1 MRKIKTV
8 KPNSSWIITDDKDQ
22 NKVGSIVKTPSNKY
36 EVRMNGLGRFYTK
49 DKLIK
54 SFGSQLFSTRRPNLK
69 LPSPNM
75 VYDYPCDTEPFN
87 KMFYLKKKT
96 PIYTKEKKSKSFYCA
111 GHYLIKKKGWK
122 QEFCPK
128 LITLEKYQFH
138 GPFDTV
144 YKLNTFA
151 RKFLK
156 I

>member
-1 MRKIKTV
+1 VSNIKTV
-8 KPNSSWIITDDKDQ
+8 KPNASWIITDNKDQ
-22 NKVGSIVKTPSNKY
+22 NKVGSIVKTPTNKY
-36 EVRMNGLGRFYTK
+36 EVRMHGLGRFYTK
-49 DKLIK
+49 ENLVK
-54 SFGSQLFSTRRPNLK
+54 SFGSQLFSTRRANLQ
-69 LPSPNM
+69 LPKSNM

-96 PIYTKEKKSKSFYCA
+96 PIYTKERKSKSYYCA

-122 QEFCPK
+122 HEFCPK

-144 YKLNTFA
+144 YKLKTFG

-156 I
+156 L